1 MNISLLAVVVLLAVA
16 PPSAKLQTTKS
27 ASTSNV
33 VVDNVPTV
41 SAPTEG
47 VSNVTVADVLAAA
60 PAVVPTDTVR
70 FDGDV
75 VARVSIRSAQDLM
88 LVNQLSDDMWSH
100 HVGIGGDADFRMSQA
115 DLGTLD
121 RAGIPYRVTIADLQ
135 NRIDAE
141 QTRLAQPME
150 GLAWFS
156 DFKNLAAVNARLD
169 EMVAAFPNLVSI
181 VNAGT
186 SIQAV
191 SFAVFAFRVT
201 PRERHCRPSS
211 SLARCTRASGP
222 AP

>member
-1 MNISLLAVVVLLAVA
+1 MNISFIAVVVLLAIA
-16 PPSAKLQTTKS
+16 PPSAKPQTTKS

-41 SAPTEG
+41 SAP
-47 VSNVTVADVLAAA
+47 
-60 PAVVPTDTVR
+60 AVVPTDTVR

-75 VARVSIRSAQDLM
+75 VVRVSIRSAQDLM

-100 HVGIGGDADFRMSQA
+100 HVGVGGDADFRMSQA

-150 GLAWFS
+150 SLSWFS
-156 DFKNLAAVNARLD
+156 DFKNLTAVNARLD
-169 EMVAAFPNLVSI
+169 EMVAAYPNLVSI

-186 SIQAV
+186 SIQGRVIRGIRISRYPAGTV
-191 SFAVFAFRVT
+191 LPAFIFTGTMNSRLG
-201 PRERHCRPSS
+201 RKRS
-211 SLARCTRASGP
+211 
-222 AP
+222 